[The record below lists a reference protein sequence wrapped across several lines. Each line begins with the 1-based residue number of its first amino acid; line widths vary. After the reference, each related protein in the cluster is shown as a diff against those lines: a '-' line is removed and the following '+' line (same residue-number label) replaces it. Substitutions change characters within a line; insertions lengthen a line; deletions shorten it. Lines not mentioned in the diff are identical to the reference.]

1 MTKKTIILIVVG
13 LALAIFGAV
22 TFLIS
27 NLDGIVA
34 SVIESEGSK
43 VTGTQVSVSGVSI
56 HLKEGHGT
64 INGLTIA
71 SPEGFDPAH
80 TFKLEGVTLDLD
92 LGTLRD
98 DVIVINEIRVSDP
111 RVNAQILKDAS
122 NNIQA
127 LQRNVDQYTA
137 SRGGGGAG
145 GADAPATDK
154 RLRIK
159 RFAFAGGRVE
169 LDATALGD
177 KEVRAVDL
185 AAFTIN
191 DIGGTE
197 GTPPDAVAKAV
208 LAALTRQTIETLAKS
223 GIEEKARETL
233 KDKAGEVGK
242 GLIDKIGG

>member
-1 MTKKTIILIVVG
+1 MTKKIVIIVVG
-13 LALAIFGAV
+13 LALAIFGVFA
-22 TFLIS
+22 FLIT
-27 NLDGIVA
+27 NLDDIVA
-34 SVIESEGSK
+34 KVIESEGSK

-56 HLKEGHGT
+56 HLKEGTGT

-80 TFKLEGVTLDLD
+80 TFKLEGVTMDLD

-111 RVNAQILKDAS
+111 RVTAQILKDAS
-122 NNIQA
+122 SNIQA
-127 LQRNVDQYTA
+127 LQKHVDQYAT
-137 SRGGGGAG
+137 SKGGGGSG

-159 RFAFAGGRVE
+159 RFAFDGGRVE

-185 AAFTIN
+185 PAFTIN
-191 DIGGTE
+191 DIGGAAGAT
-197 GTPPDAVAKAV
+197 PDAVAKAV
-208 LAALTRQTIETLAKS
+208 LAALTRQAIETVAKS
-223 GIEEKARETL
+223 GIEQKARETL

>member
-1 MTKKTIILIVVG
+1 MNKKIFLITLG
-13 LALAIFGAV
+13 LGLAIFGVVA
-22 TFLIS
+22 FLIS
-27 NLDGIVA
+27 NLDDIVA
-34 SVIESEGSK
+34 KVIETEGSK

-56 HLKEGHGT
+56 HLKEGTGT

-71 SPEGFDPAH
+71 SPDGFDAAH
-80 TFKLEGVTLDLD
+80 AFKLEGVTMDLD

-111 RVNAQILKDAS
+111 RVTAQVLKDAS
-122 NNIQA
+122 SNIQA
-127 LQRNVDQYTA
+127 LQKHVDQYA
-137 SRGGGGAG
+137 AGKGGGSG
-145 GADAPATDK
+145 GSGDAATDK

-159 RFAFAGGRVE
+159 QFVFDGGRVE

-185 AAFTIN
+185 PAFTIN
-191 DIGGTE
+191 DIGGAAGAT
-197 GTPPDAVAKAV
+197 PDAVAKAV
-208 LAALTRQTIETLAKS
+208 LAALTRQAIETVAKS
-223 GIEEKARETL
+223 GIEQKARDTL